1 MARGFRLSEEQI
13 QKELDGLES
22 RLALI
27 DMEKVAGESAKQTA
41 ADLTQ
46 VVRDSVATHPDI
58 ESPANL
64 ISEYYTGPGESSKG
78 HPLTTKKAWEVE
90 KVGRDYRVSP
100 VKNVQR
106 KAMLMEFG
114 RGSITTRPDNPM
126 RFWVG
131 NRPIFTHE
139 VGPVEP
145 KYYWRAAVRKIRSD
159 GKLSE
164 NMEEELRK
172 EFQEKGFTG
181 RR

>member
-1 MARGFRLSEEQI
+1 MAGGFRLSEEQI
-13 QKELDGLES
+13 EKELDELEA

-27 DMEKVAGESAKQTA
+27 DMEKVARESAKQTA

-46 VVRDSVATHPDI
+46 VVRDAVAAHPDI
-58 ESPANL
+58 KSPANL
-64 ISEYYTGPGESSKG
+64 ISEYYTGPGETSKG
-78 HPLTTKKAWEVE
+78 YPLTNRKAWQVE

-100 VKNVQR
+100 VKGVQR

-114 RGSITTRPDNPM
+114 RTSITTGPDNPM

-145 KYYWRAAVRKIRSD
+145 KYYWRTAVRKIRSD
-159 GKLSE
+159 DTLSD
-164 NMEEELRK
+164 NMEEELEK
-172 EFQEKGFTG
+172 EFREKGFTG
-181 RR
+181 R